1 MPIHSPMTV
10 DSMVETPSSSTV
22 GQIRSATTSETGR
35 RNL

>member
-22 GQIRSATTSETGR
+22 GQTRSPMISDTGR